1 MNYIKLV
8 NKYIN
13 DIQSYLI
20 KNSRI
25 LGYPSRIVIDSTNY
39 CQLKCPLCPT
49 PENMKKQEFS
59 KLKYTNFKK
68 ICDEIGKYLYKVT
81 FFNWGEPLLNEE
93 LPDCIKE
100 ATKHGIRSHV
110 CTNLNTYSY
119 ELLEKLVCSGLY
131 KLTIAIDGTTQEIY
145 EKYSVNGN
153 LQKVLNGID
162 LINEIK
168 SKKGLEYP
176 ILVWQ
181 FIVMKHNEFQIEEAK
196 KMADERNMKFR
207 IKAVA
212 LDESDESLIE
222 EWYPSDRNYQ
232 RKAYSETGRPYIDR
246 CIELWN
252 LPVID
257 CRGNLSPCAYFSKTN
272 YSEYNVF
279 LDGFKKAW
287 NSPQMVMS
295 RKAVKNKKF
304 INNDIPCC
312 TCEYKYSKKSFTE
325 FVKAIKR
332 RGSSGLGIKSIWG
345 NKKHKKWQE
354 YMKRKNV
361 YERYN

>member
-1 MNYIKLV
+1 
-8 NKYIN
+8 
-13 DIQSYLI
+13 
-20 KNSRI
+20 
-25 LGYPSRIVIDSTNY
+25 
-39 CQLKCPLCPT
+39 
-49 PENMKKQEFS
+49 
-59 KLKYTNFKK
+59 
-68 ICDEIGKYLYKVT
+68 
-81 FFNWGEPLLNEE
+81 
-93 LPDCIKE
+93 
-100 ATKHGIRSHV
+100 
-110 CTNLNTYSY
+110 
-119 ELLEKLVCSGLY
+119 
-131 KLTIAIDGTTQEIY
+131 
-145 EKYSVNGN
+145 
-153 LQKVLNGID
+153 
-162 LINEIK
+162 
-168 SKKGLEYP
+168 
-176 ILVWQ
+176 
-181 FIVMKHNEFQIEEAK
+181 
-196 KMADERNMKFR
+196 MKFR